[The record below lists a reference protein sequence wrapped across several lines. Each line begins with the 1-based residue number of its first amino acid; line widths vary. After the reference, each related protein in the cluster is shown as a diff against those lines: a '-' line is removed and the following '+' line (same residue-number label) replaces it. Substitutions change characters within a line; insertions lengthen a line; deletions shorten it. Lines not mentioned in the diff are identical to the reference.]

1 MILYDISYVQL
12 KNNTKEYTCKTETN
26 KQKKEKRFRGFTG
39 GSLIKS
45 LPASAG
51 GVGSIL
57 AQDDPLQEEV
67 APHSSILAWRI
78 PWTAEPGRLQSMGSQ
93 RAGHDLAT
101 TQIQKT
107 N

>member
-12 KNNTKEYTCKTETN
+12 KNNTKEYTCKTETS
-26 KQKKEKRFRGFTG
+26 KKKKKEKRFRGFTG

-57 AQDDPLQEEV
+57 GQDDPLQEEMQPTPV
-67 APHSSILAWRI
+67 FLPGESHGQQSLAGYS
-78 PWTAEPGRLQSMGSQ
+78 PWGLKELDMT
-93 RAGHDLAT
+93 
-101 TQIQKT
+101 
-107 N
+107 